1 MQPSSVLESVLER
14 DRTIVISGLVIV
26 IVLSWIYILMG
37 AGMGMTA
44 FEMTTTALPGASSSM
59 HMAGQDSD
67 MSTPKGTG
75 GAMQMA
81 HAAMMQPA
89 VWTPSYAVL
98 MFFMWWVMMVAMMLP
113 SAAPMIL
120 LFARIQ
126 RGQKDKGAPFVPT
139 SIFTMGYLVTWGVFS
154 MLAAGAQWGLERVG
168 LLSAMMTL
176 TSGLFAG
183 MVLLVAGVYQLT
195 PLKHACLRHCRSPLQ
210 FVMQYWRNGSVGAL
224 RMGIDQ
230 GAFCLA
236 CCWFLMALLFVGG
249 VMNLYWIVGL
259 AIFVLLE
266 KTIPAGHWFGSITGI
281 GLMVWGGWLL
291 AGTFM

>member
-14 DRTIVISGLVIV
+14 DRTIVISGLVAV

-44 FEMTTTALPGASSSM
+44 FEMTTTALPGTSSSM
-59 HMAGQDSD
+59 NMAGQDSG
-67 MSTPKGTG
+67 MSSPKGMG

-89 VWTPSYAVL
+89 VWTLSYAVL
-98 MFFMWWVMMVAMMLP
+98 MFFMWWVMMIAMMLP

-126 RGQKDKGAPFVPT
+126 RGQKEKGAPFVPT

-154 MLAAGAQWGLERVG
+154 MLAAGTQWGLERVG
-168 LLSAMMTL
+168 LLSAMMAL

-183 MVLLVAGVYQLT
+183 GVLLVAGIYQLT

-210 FVMQYWRNGSVGAL
+210 FVMQHWRNGSSGAF
-224 RMGIDQ
+224 RMGLDH

-259 AIFVLLE
+259 AVFVLLE

-281 GLMVWGGWLL
+281 GLMAWGGWMWV
-291 AGTFM
+291 GTFM

>member
-1 MQPSSVLESVLER
+1 
-14 DRTIVISGLVIV
+14 
-26 IVLSWIYILMG
+26 
-37 AGMGMTA
+37 
-44 FEMTTTALPGASSSM
+44 
-59 HMAGQDSD
+59 
-67 MSTPKGTG
+67 
-75 GAMQMA
+75 
-81 HAAMMQPA
+81 MMQPA

-113 SAAPMIL
+113 SASPMIL

-126 RGQKDKGAPFVPT
+126 RSQKDKGAPFVPT
-139 SIFTMGYLVTWGVFS
+139 SIFTMGYLATWGVFS
-154 MLAAGAQWGLERVG
+154 MLAAGTQWGLERVG

-183 MVLLVAGVYQLT
+183 AVLLAAGIYQLT

-210 FVMQYWRNGSVGAL
+210 FIMQHWRHGSSGAL
-224 RMGIDQ
+224 RMGIEH

-259 AIFVLLE
+259 AVFVLLE

-281 GLMVWGGWLL
+281 GFIVWGGWML